1 MMIVHCLQGLR
12 LSVAGALPMKI
23 NFTKKEYQTLVE
35 MLLTAD
41 WVIRSHEE
49 EPRADTKPYYDL
61 RKKVLSRFKERGM
74 EDAFECVLEED
85 EYFETGDY
93 EERAPH
99 MGFIDEYDER
109 MFWSPLAS
117 RDLAAEEAL
126 SAAGARDE
134 EQRSVSLFEMIAR
147 YEEAFSTNGIESVRV
162 AAKTAVV
169 H

>member
-1 MMIVHCLQGLR
+1 
-12 LSVAGALPMKI
+12 MKI

-49 EPRADTKPYYDL
+49 EPRAATKPCGDL
-61 RKKVLSRFKERGM
+61 RKKVLSHHKAMGM
-74 EDAFECVLEED
+74 EGAFEYVPDED
-85 EYFETGDY
+85 EYFETSSY
-93 EERAPH
+93 EERSPH

-109 MFWSPLAS
+109 MFWSLLASKLAS

-126 SAAGARDE
+126 RGAGALNE
-134 EQRSVSLFEMIAR
+134 AQRSIRLFEIIAR
-147 YEEAFSTNGIESVRV
+147 YEDVFAESGIEPVRV
-162 AAKTAVV
+162 VTKTEGL

>member
-1 MMIVHCLQGLR
+1 M
-12 LSVAGALPMKI
+12 
-23 NFTKKEYQTLVE
+23 F
-35 MLLTAD
+35 
-41 WVIRSHEE
+41 RSHEE
-49 EPRADTKPYYDL
+49 EPRAATKPYDDL
-61 RKKVLSRFKERGM
+61 RKRVLSYFKEM
-74 EDAFECVLEED
+74 VMDDAFEYAPDED

-93 EERAPH
+93 EEQAPH

-117 RDLAAEEAL
+117 RDLAAEKAL
-126 SAAGARDE
+126 SAVGARGE